1 MSDGIHRNYSG
12 VMGKKTQGIFV
23 TGTGTGVGKTLVS
36 TGLCLH
42 FQADYWKPI
51 QTGTPTDRDYVRQFI
66 SEKKIRQSVYHF
78 QAPLSPNQSAE
89 LENKKITL
97 RQIKPPKSQFLIVE
111 GCGGVFVPLN
121 NTQTQLDLMSQLNFP
136 VIVTAQSGLGTLN
149 HTLLT
154 LEILEARNLPVL
166 GMILSGSPHPKN
178 ARDLEYWGKVPVL
191 LELDMLSSITKET
204 LKEAFKN
211 LKIPLFSDRSFN
223 SQTGEIN
230 RSEL

>member
-1 MSDGIHRNYSG
+1 MVVEKR
-12 VMGKKTQGIFV
+12 TQGIFV

-51 QTGTPTDRDYVRQFI
+51 QTGHPTDRDYVRQFI
-66 SEKKIRQSVYHF
+66 SEKKIHKSTYHF

-97 RQIKPPKSQFLIVE
+97 RQIKPPKSEFLIVE

-121 NTQTQLDLMSQLNFP
+121 KTQTQLDLMSQLNFP

-154 LEILEARNLPVL
+154 LEVLAARNLPVL
-166 GMILSGSPHPKN
+166 GLILSGSPHLKN

-191 LELDMLSSITKET
+191 LELDILSSITKET
-204 LKEAFKN
+204 FKEAFKN
-211 LKIPLFSDRSFN
+211 LKIPFFSD
-223 SQTGEIN
+223 GV
-230 RSEL
+230 